1 MNENQ
6 IPTFEEIMNGNR
18 QEWLKTRKQTNKGK
32 NIIKFFDEFIK
43 EEQDF
48 NIFLANKYNIDDI
61 STVREQLKEWYQ
73 IYCEINDTSS
83 KIDENKFQ
91 IYIKKIYQ
99 LIESFDISASD
110 KKLLESDLL
119 RIKLYLEQFFQGSL
133 EHPNPVRRTE
143 IYVQP
148 DESIYIHIFKKGKH
162 ILEVRI
168 SGHRPEVKTI
178 YAINRH
184 KFHYLFIDTSVMLN
198 LNDYEKEID
207 NVRKRVNVPQQVYYK
222 CMKSKNNIVYNILN
236 VIVDNL
242 LQNQFAQS
250 SKDRLQIQWSVGEV

>member
-1 MNENQ
+1 MSKSQ
-6 IPTFEEIMNGNR
+6 IPTFEELLRENY
-18 QEWLKTRKQTNKGK
+18 QEWLKSRNKTNE
-32 NIIKFFDEFIK
+32 NNFLIEPYDEFLK
-43 EEQDF
+43 DF
-48 NIFLANKYNIDDI
+48 NIFLANKYNIFD
-61 STVREQLKEWYQ
+61 VNRVQEKLKEWYQ
-73 IYCEINDTSS
+73 IYCEINDTSL
-83 KIDENKFQ
+83 KIDKNE
-91 IYIKKIYQ
+91 KIYQ

-133 EHPNPVRRTE
+133 EHPNPVRRTK

-184 KFHYLFIDTSVMLN
+184 KFHYLFIDISITLG
-198 LNDYEKEID
+198 LDDYEKEIN
-207 NVRKRVNVPQQVYYK
+207 NVRKK
-222 CMKSKNNIVYNILN
+222 
-236 VIVDNL
+236 
-242 LQNQFAQS
+242 
-250 SKDRLQIQWSVGEV
+250 